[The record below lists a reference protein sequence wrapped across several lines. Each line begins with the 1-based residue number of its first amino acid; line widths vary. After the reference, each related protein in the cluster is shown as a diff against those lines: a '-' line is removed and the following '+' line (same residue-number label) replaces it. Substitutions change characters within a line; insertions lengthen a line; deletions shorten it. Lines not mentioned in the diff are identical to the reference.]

1 MPSSSTIGRYRGL
14 GAESPNLPKI
24 FTIGF
29 PQAAG
34 WYITVVLDRVLAP
47 LTSRWAWFGTAL
59 KVQKRYDEVHGGYL
73 GSAVTLSA
81 FLALFPLVLAVVGI
95 VGVVSSGA
103 DDLPGTVISKLGID
117 DPTTSKLL
125 RDAFVTAEKSGKAA
139 SVIGIAGLLWS
150 GLGLVAAFQFVFD
163 AVWQTQG
170 RGLKD
175 KLYGLAW
182 LVGAGC
188 LFALSFSLTVLLR
201 QLPGPA
207 WPVAMVGSLTVGVP
221 LWLWTFHTLTNRD
234 VGWRPLLP
242 GAVLGA
248 VGLQL
253 MQMLGGLY
261 VPRLVS
267 SSSALYG
274 SIGVVFAVLA
284 WLLFLGRLLVYAT
297 TLNVVRWEE
306 DHGTVTAEIEIPRM
320 PGDVPVIA
328 SRAGGAMPAQATA
341 R

>member
-1 MPSSSTIGRYRGL
+1 M
-14 GAESPNLPKI
+14 
-24 FTIGF
+24 
-29 PQAAG
+29 
-34 WYITVVLDRVLAP
+34 LAP
-47 LTSRWAWFGTAL
+47 LTSRWAWLGTAL
-59 KVQKRYDEVHGGYL
+59 KVQKRFDEVHGGYL

-95 VGVVSSGA
+95 VGLVSSGA
-103 DDLPGTVISKLGID
+103 DDLPGTVITRLGID
-117 DPTTSKLL
+117 DPTTTKLL
-125 RDAFVTAEKSGKAA
+125 RDAFAAAEDSGKAA
-139 SVIGIAGLLWS
+139 SVIGVLGLLWS

-182 LVGAGC
+182 LGGAGC
-188 LFALSFSLTVLLR
+188 LFALSFALTVFLR

-207 WPVAMVGSLTVGVP
+207 WPLAMVANLAAGVA

-234 VGWRPLLP
+234 LGWRPLLP
-242 GAVLGA
+242 GAVLA
-248 VGLQL
+248 ALGLQL
-253 MQMLGGLY
+253 LQLVGGLY

-274 SIGVVFAVLA
+274 SIGVVFAILA
-284 WLLFLGRLLVYAT
+284 WLLFFGRLLVYAT

-306 DHGTVTAEIEIPRM
+306 EHGTVTAEIELPRV
-320 PGDVPVIA
+320 PGDVAVVA
-328 SRAGGAMPAQATA
+328 TRAGGALPAQTSA